1 MHMAIGLRAWLL
13 LGVASAARS
22 NLGQHNGHK
31 VEVHMVPA
39 LISRALRVALRQSA
53 ETLQRA
59 DALQANASAVRQEA
73 EARRERSKLR
83 SQQTDEA
90 MARALRKEK
99 TLLSKQQEV
108 NKLMATHDKSQD
120 QWRRSAAELEELQE
134 NLTKEGGLYE
144 DLKKR
149 VEQEI
154 AKLTDMQQAAY
165 KRLGDLQDAVEK
177 KQDGVQLLREEAES
191 HGTVARNAS
200 RAADTVQANLAEAR
214 ESINKHK
221 ALAEEAE
228 QAFFHA
234 KMRVD
239 AAERMVDDSRREV
252 ARAGDVRANVLAVRN
267 SLQSFYESMDKL
279 TRSMEANIVAKPGS
293 KPYQLMREDPN
304 TKTAFLG
311 YNNMTTA
318 FRRLYLKSKDLY
330 MFVAGSIPEIEEN
343 AEAAIILQCDPDGML
358 EEEARREGNISSF
371 NARCGPGLWH
381 DLQVE
386 RQSFPLDG
394 DAERLDRELADL
406 DMLPVEDEGLDQEE
420 EDEGIP
426 VPDQGQRVGLPAP
439 GMDKIPSL
447 HKMDAINVSDHH

>member
-1 MHMAIGLRAWLL
+1 MGTSLSLAPTSRGGGGAHGAGADQPRLARGLAPIRGDAATSGCLAGERVRGAPRGGGASGAL
-13 LGVASAARS
+13 EAPQPADRRGHGPGPAQGEDVAVQTAGGEQAD
-22 NLGQHNGHK
+22 GH
-31 VEVHMVPA
+31 P
-39 LISRALRVALRQSA
+39 RQ
-53 ETLQRA
+53 
-59 DALQANASAVRQEA
+59 D
-73 EARRERSKLR
+73 
-83 SQQTDEA
+83 
-90 MARALRKEK
+90 
-99 TLLSKQQEV
+99 
-108 NKLMATHDKSQD
+108 QD